1 MSTPLKQIF
10 DEASTSIK
18 FDQNLS
24 RKIQKYVGDLMN
36 RNEEHVMFF
45 GSNLTGVYDLRFKT
59 SDRNEW
65 FLDIKDLDEFAIRK
79 RVLAESVLDPN
90 WVRANDVFNLD
101 TLYTVHRFLNAGMN
115 EVQAYKA
122 IEATMMALNI
132 KLMGSIMAAY
142 FPYKVDDRIAQET
155 YARLSRKFYIKK
167 FGNWR
172 KVLEKR
178 SHDIASVDSK
188 WLPILKDFTDDE
200 QIAQCISDIQGR
212 LRSMIKYVWEVL
224 DQVRADDAKFH
235 HSSTTFEVEGEKV
248 IQALK
253 RDADRYLRYSQDI
266 VLSRNSFIKPE
277 LVVVVDAEMRTLSQ
291 KLLIDALEHLV
302 ALANRGRPEIE
313 KLLNNVT
320 QHSINTIQ
328 DDRTAARQLTDISWL
343 LRKEKLLFMA
353 SKTNDPLVFEARTI
367 AEKIVREACKT
378 KNNTMIAA
386 LKTGVIIYI
395 VGRVFTMHHYLN
407 DNGLSKNGKTNYAA

>member
-79 RVLAESVLDPN
+79 RVLAESILDPN

-101 TLYTVHRFLNAGMN
+101 TLYTVHRFLNSGMS

-178 SHDIASVDSK
+178 SHDIASMDSK

-313 KLLNNVT
+313 KLLNGVT
-320 QHSINTIQ
+320 QHAINTIQ
-328 DDRTAARQLTDISWL
+328 DDRTAARHLTDISWL

-367 AEKIVREACKT
+367 AEKIVREA
-378 KNNTMIAA
+378 
-386 LKTGVIIYI
+386 
-395 VGRVFTMHHYLN
+395 
-407 DNGLSKNGKTNYAA
+407 